1 MIKRKITE
9 RLLYYSSK
17 YPVLTITGPRQ
28 SGKST
33 LMRSTFP
40 DYNYISLEDPDV
52 LLMIKDDARLFL
64 KNYPNKTIIDEAQRY
79 PEIFSYLQGHVDS
92 ASENGMYILSGSHN
106 FLLMEG
112 VSQTLAGRTAIFKLL
127 PLSYQEITKSD
138 IHFQNIDEL
147 IYTGMYPRIYGKKL
161 EPQDFYPFYIQTYL
175 EKDIRLIKNITD
187 LSMFVRF
194 IKLCAGRIGQL
205 LNLSSISIE
214 CGISQPTAKAWLSAL
229 ESSYIIYLLK
239 PHHKNYNKRLVKTP
253 KLYFYDTGL
262 ACTLLG
268 LENAKQLSTHY
279 LRGELFEN
287 FIITEYVKSAFNNVK
302 EPNIYFWRDNIGN
315 EVDLIIDDSIKLKG
329 VEIKSGATFKEDFF
343 KGINYWEKL
352 SKTTD
357 NTVVYGGDVS
367 METKHGKLISWKDWA
382 EQLS

>member
-1 MIKRKITE
+1 MINRKITE
-9 RLLYYSSK
+9 RLLYYSTK

-33 LMRSTFP
+33 VIKSTFP
-40 DYNYISLEDPDV
+40 DYNYVSLEDPDI
-52 LLMIKDDARLFL
+52 LLMIKDDARSFL
-64 KNYPNKTIIDEAQRY
+64 KNYPNKTIIDEVQRY

-92 ASENGMYILSGSHN
+92 STENGMYILSGSHN

-112 VSQTLAGRTAIFKLL
+112 VSQTLAGRTAILKLL
-127 PLSYQEITKSD
+127 PFSYQELIKSN
-138 IHFQNIDEL
+138 ISFENIDDL
-147 IYTGMYPRIYGKKL
+147 IFTGMYPRIYDKKL
-161 EPQDFYPFYIQTYL
+161 KPEDFYPFYIQTYL

-187 LSMFVRF
+187 LNMFVRF

-205 LNLSSISIE
+205 LNLSSISNE

-229 ESSYIIYLLK
+229 EASYIIYLLK

-268 LENAKQLSTHY
+268 MENAKQLSTHY

-287 FIITEYVKSAFNNVK
+287 FIITEYLKSAFNNVK

-315 EVDLIIDDSIKLKG
+315 EVDLIIDDSTKLRG
-329 VEIKSGATFKEDFF
+329 VEIKSGATFKEEFF
-343 KGINYWEKL
+343 KGINYWENL
-352 SKTTD
+352 SRISG
-357 NTVVYGGDVS
+357 NTLVYGGDLS
-367 METKHGKLISWKDWA
+367 METKYGKLVSWKDWT
-382 EQLS
+382 EELS